1 MATAECY
8 TKHEALLRMGP
19 CVTAQVTCLFVRLCC
34 EFGEN
39 LLGSRMSL
47 DTLQQQTQGIV
58 PNLTSFGREGLTHG
72 QEEQCRIQKL
82 VFQTPSWKNGSIAQH
97 LCNRGQINPLN
108 LISLPLKWSNNK
120 TNLLKSLQVINEKI
134 HPQYQEV
141 LNK

>member
-19 CVTAQVTCLFVRLCC
+19 CVTEQVTCLCVGLCC
-34 EFGEN
+34 ELGEN

-47 DTLQQQTQGIV
+47 DTLQQQTQGVV

-72 QEEQCRIQKL
+72 SEAQCRIQKL
-82 VFQTPSWKNGSIAQH
+82 VLQTPSWNNGSIAQH
-97 LCNRGQINPLN
+97 LYNLGQINPLN

-120 TNLLKSLQVINEKI
+120 TNFLKLLQVINEKI
-134 HPQYQEV
+134 HAQYQEV